1 MAYLKIFIFH
11 NHVSQFFIINIYQF
25 SSVQFCRSVVSNS
38 LWPHELQ
45 HARPPCPSP
54 SPRVYSNS
62 CPSSR
67 WCHPAISSSVIPFS
81 SCPNPSQHQSLFQ
94 WVNTSQEVAKVLEFQ
109 LQYQLFY
116 LLDDCLNVCCYVF
129 QGLGQQVTRLWV
141 AGVSLWLACLC
152 GVTARDS
159 HCCIYWETGGS
170 DAGKFSISPSF
181 FVVFSGIVP

>member
-1 MAYLKIFIFH
+1 MVCQWVVVVQSLSCIRFFATPWTAAHQASLSITISWSLLKLMSIESVMLS
-11 NHVSQFFIINIYQF
+11 NHLIPLS
-25 SSVQFCRSVVSNS
+25 
-38 LWPHELQ
+38 
-45 HARPPCPSP
+45 SP
-54 SPRVYSNS
+54 SPAFNLSQHQGLFQ
-62 CPSSR
+62 
-67 WCHPAISSSVIPFS
+67 WISSSY
-81 SCPNPSQHQSLFQ
+81 Q
-94 WVNTSQEVAKVLEFQ
+94 VAKVLEFQ